1 MGHHGWQGDP
11 PRTEELARERIIA
24 AATSCIERV
33 GVRSTTLSRVAE
45 EVGVTRQTVYRYF
58 PSLAELLSAVAET
71 GAADFV
77 ERMQTH
83 LATVKTPID
92 AVIESIVF
100 ALQEI
105 PRDPRIGLLLEAHE
119 QDLVGRGVTTA
130 TAFDLGSRVLRSVA
144 VDWDAIGVHEEDF
157 AGLAELTMRLMVSF
171 LQHPSVPPRSPDE
184 LRSFVRRWLHPA
196 LDAPPPPGPATR
208 T

>member
-24 AATSCIERV
+24 AATSCIEQM
-33 GVRSTTLSRVAE
+33 GVPSTTLSRVAE

-58 PSLAELLSAVAET
+58 PRLADLLYAVAET

-77 ERMQTH
+77 DRMQTH
-83 LATVKTPID
+83 LATVSTPID

-100 ALQEI
+100 ALQEL
-105 PRDPRIGLLLEAHE
+105 PRDPRIGLLLEAAD
-119 QDLVGRGVTTA
+119 QNLVGRGVTTS
-130 TAFDLGSRVLRSVA
+130 TAFDLGSRVLKSIS

-184 LRSFVRRWLHPA
+184 LRSFVRRWLRPA
-196 LDAPPPPGPATR
+196 LAVPPAPPTR